1 MVMPRL
7 RRPIQAHARGMAVG
21 PGVKEGNRAVGT
33 RILLSEA
40 WPKTARPW
48 MAMQTKLLEK
58 IEEEKVTRETVC
70 TDQTGRVRRD
80 GVDDGR

>member
-1 MVMPRL
+1 
-7 RRPIQAHARGMAVG
+7 
-21 PGVKEGNRAVGT
+21 
-33 RILLSEA
+33 
-40 WPKTARPW
+40 